1 MPSTAEADFIAK
13 VDKYLKE
20 DLIPPMAG
28 GFENFRSTAII
39 DEYANAWTVT
49 AAENVVVI
57 RLVFDRRLRQLA
69 NNGTLGVN
77 HTQEGL
83 FAILCESVVDYSAS
97 KQAELAAAMNP
108 APEGDAANAQFAGRT
123 LASAA
128 QSHPARADADARRGS
143 PAAGSSTSSAA
154 SSAASSCRR
163 SRRHARGRTTSS
175 G

>member
-1 MPSTAEADFIAK
+1 MPSIADFEADFIAK

-28 GFENFRSTAII
+28 GFHNFCSTAII

-69 NNGTLGVN
+69 NDGRLGVN

-83 FAILCESVVDYSAS
+83 FAILCEAVVDYSA
-97 KQAELAAAMNP
+97 QLV
-108 APEGDAANAQFAGRT
+108 
-123 LASAA
+123 
-128 QSHPARADADARRGS
+128 
-143 PAAGSSTSSAA
+143 
-154 SSAASSCRR
+154 C
-163 SRRHARGRTTSS
+163 
-175 G
+175 